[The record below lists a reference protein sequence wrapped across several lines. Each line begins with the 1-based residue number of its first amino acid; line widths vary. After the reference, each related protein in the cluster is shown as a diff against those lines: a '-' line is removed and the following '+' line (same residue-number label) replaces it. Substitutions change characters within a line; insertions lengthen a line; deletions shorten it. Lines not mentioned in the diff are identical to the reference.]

1 MIRVAITGARGF
13 VGRNLVHRLR
23 RNSGFQVAE
32 LDIEDPPSAWVD
44 GLDSDATVVHL
55 AGINRPATVDGF
67 AGNVELMSDLV
78 EQLERKRITPQV
90 LFASSTQAELD
101 NPYGASKRAAERRL
115 ARWVEE
121 KGGRARN
128 FRLPNVF
135 GKWCRPDYNS
145 AIATF
150 CHNTARGLP
159 ISVHDRAATL
169 RLVYVDDVVN
179 ELERCIRS
187 PIEAGCQEGEVQP
200 SFCTTVGE
208 IVDLIGELD
217 GCTRTPWIPDVAD
230 PLRKRM
236 LATFVSYLPAD
247 RLAYSQPLRTDPR
260 GTLVE
265 VLKSAGG
272 GQVFVSTTKPGACR
286 GNHYH
291 DTKVEKFCVFSG
303 KALVEFRGVESNE
316 VVSIEATDGMT
327 VNIPPGHT
335 HSISN
340 VGDVDLVVVFWA
352 SEAFDPTR
360 ADTYSC
366 AVRR

>member
-1 MIRVAITGARGF
+1 MRVVITGARGF
-13 VGRNLVHRLR
+13 VGRNLAHHLSRSSDFEVV
-23 RNSGFQVAE
+23 GVDVGDA
-32 LDIEDPPSAWVD
+32 PSAWVD
-44 GLDSDATVVHL
+44 GVDDNATLVHL
-55 AGINRPATVDGF
+55 AGINRPATVDGYS
-67 AGNVELMSDLV
+67 GNAQLMDELV
-78 EQLERKRITPQV
+78 EQLESRAVTPQV
-90 LFASSTQAELD
+90 LFASSIQAELD

-115 ARWVEE
+115 ARWVEDR
-121 KGGRARN
+121 GGRARN

-135 GKWCRPDYNS
+135 GKWCRPNYNS

-159 ISVHDRAATL
+159 INVHDRAATL
-169 RLVYVDDVVN
+169 RLVYVDDVVG

-187 PIEAGCQEGEVQP
+187 PIAAGYQEEEVQP
-200 SFCTTVGE
+200 SFSTTVGE
-208 IVDLIGELD
+208 IVDLIAELD
-217 GCTRTPWIPDVAD
+217 GCCRTPWVPDVSD

-247 RLAYSQPLRTDPR
+247 RLSYGQPLRTDPR

-265 VLKSAGG
+265 VLKSRGC

-303 KALVEFRGVESNE
+303 KALIEFRGVESDE

-340 VGDVDLVVVFWA
+340 VGEGELVVVFWA
-352 SEAFDPTR
+352 SEEFDPTR
-360 ADTYSC
+360 ADTYPC

>member
-1 MIRVAITGARGF
+1 MTRVAITGARGF
-13 VGRNLVHRLR
+13 VGRNLAHHLR
-23 RNSGFQVAE
+23 RGGGFEVTE
-32 LDIEDPPSAWVD
+32 LDVEDPPSAWVD
-44 GLDSDATVVHL
+44 GLDSDSTVVHL
-55 AGINRPATVDGF
+55 AGVNRPATVDGF
-67 AGNVELMSDLV
+67 AGNVQLMGDLV
-78 EQLERKRITPQV
+78 EQLERRHLTPQV
-90 LFASSTQAELD
+90 LFASSIQAELD

-135 GKWCRPDYNS
+135 GKWCRPNYNS

-159 ISVHDRAATL
+159 VNVHDRAATL

-187 PIEAGCQEGEVQP
+187 PIVSGCEEGEVQP
-200 SFCTTVGE
+200 SFSTTVGE
-208 IVDLIGELD
+208 MADLITELD
-217 GCTRTPWIPDVAD
+217 RGSRTPWIPDVSD

-236 LATFVSYLPAD
+236 LATFVSYLPMD
-247 RLAYSQPLRTDPR
+247 RLTYTQPLRTDQR

-265 VLKSAGG
+265 VLKSSGC
-272 GQVFVSTTKPGACR
+272 GQIFVSSTRPGATR

-303 KALVEFRGVESNE
+303 RALVEFREVESDE
-316 VVSIEATDGMT
+316 VVAIEATDGT
-327 VNIPPGHT
+327 TLNIPPGHT
-335 HSISN
+335 HSIKN
-340 VGDVDLVVVFWA
+340 VGESDLVVVFWA
-352 SEAFDPTR
+352 SEEFDPTR

-366 AVRR
+366 AVRP